1 MAVLFKIYADFEC
14 NVKRGTSS
22 DRGDN
27 NSYTETDQDHIPC
40 SFVCKIICVDDKF
53 SKPVVLYKGKNA
65 IYRFVEVVLKEYDY
79 CKKVMNKHFN
89 KNLVMSAEDKKKIS
103 VK

>member
-14 NVKRGTSS
+14 NVKRGRSS
-22 DRGDN
+22 DRGD

-40 SFVCKIICVDDKF
+40 SFAYKIICVDDKF